1 MKSTI
6 THSKRAMGA
15 VLTATA
21 LVTSLVAMS
30 VPSAQAAEAKTASAN
45 SVAVSNA
52 TLTWKI
58 SDCAFTACGSLA
70 QAQSVAGNV
79 TKAVDGFKFTGGTGT
94 IDQLTGALSIAY
106 TGSATVGNTNQGG
119 FSVTFTDPV
128 ITVDAQGAGSLAA
141 DASFKTSPGAAP
153 TTANDVIVVS
163 LPSVTPSTSFTVTP
177 PWAGVGVPAVP
188 APVEGK
194 QFAPSFMSVV
204 PDALKGFFWA
214 TGTTGTNLFKAPS
227 PVTVSYERA
236 WKPTLIVRPMTVAN
250 AKAVTTLNIVG
261 VGFDPS
267 KTSPTVQGLYVAFG
281 PNAATSPNGYKAM
294 GAYGAS
300 NYVSS
305 GPDALG
311 RFVSSLKVSGLYKTE
326 AGAIINGAKQV
337 VGVSSW
343 AAHTHAIT
351 NWDAFTQ
358 VKFKK

>member
-1 MKSTI
+1 LKSTI

-15 VLTATA
+15 ALTATA
-21 LVTSLVAMS
+21 LVASLAAMS
-30 VPSAQAAEAKTASAN
+30 VPAAQAADAKAASAH
-45 SVAVSNA
+45 STAVSNA
-52 TLTWKI
+52 SLTWKI

-70 QAQSVAGNV
+70 QAQSVTGNV
-79 TKAVDGFKFTGGTGT
+79 TKAADGFKFTGGTGT

-106 TGSATVGNTNQGG
+106 TGSATIGNTNQGG
-119 FSVTFTDPV
+119 FSVTLTDPV
-128 ITVDAQGAGSLAA
+128 ITVDAQGSGSLAA
-141 DASFKTSPGAAP
+141 DASFKTSPTAAP

-163 LPSVTPSTSFTVTP
+163 LPKVTPSTTFTVTP

-194 QFAPSFMSVV
+194 QFAQSFMSVV

-214 TGTTGTNLFKAPS
+214 TGTTGSNLTKAPS
-227 PVTVSYERA
+227 PVTVQYDRA
-236 WKPTLIVRPMTVAN
+236 WKPTLIVRP
-250 AKAVTTLNIVG
+250 AKVQNSKTVTTLNIVG

-267 KTSPTVQGLYVAFG
+267 KAGPTVQGLYVAFG
-281 PNAATSPNGYKAM
+281 PNPATTPNGYKAV
-294 GAYGAS
+294 GGYGAS

-311 RFVSSLKVSGLYKTE
+311 RFVSSLKVTGVYKTE
-326 AGAIINGAKQV
+326 SGTIINGVKQV

-358 VKFKK
+358 VKFTK